1 MAEHMSENTIRL
13 PDTSQLVISSS
24 PHLHDDVSVRRIMFT
39 VIAALLPACLAGA
52 WYFGPRAVWVLL
64 VCVASCIACEILSAR
79 LIGRDVRV
87 ADGSAALTG
96 LLLGMNLPVTTPAW
110 VCVIG
115 SAIAIV
121 LGKMIYGGLGYN
133 PFNPALVGRVALL
146 LAFPT
151 TMTTWV
157 APLTR
162 RLEWAVVDSVTQ
174 ATPLGVAV
182 AEAGPPP
189 FPLWDLFI
197 GRTGG
202 SLGETCVPALLLGG
216 LVLIALRIIRW
227 QVPVC
232 FLATVAVMA
241 GVTHWLAPAQCAP
254 PLYHLFSGG
263 LVLGAFFMATDM
275 VTTPL
280 SRKGA
285 VLFAVGCGVLTSV
298 IRIWGSYPEG
308 VSFSILIMN
317 SLTPLI
323 DRWTAGKPF
332 GAPRHAPRE
341 VKP

>member
-13 PDTSQLVISSS
+13 PDTSKLVISSS
-24 PHLHDDVSVRRIMFT
+24 PHLHEDDSVRRIMFM
-39 VIAALLPACLAGA
+39 VILALLPACIAGA
-52 WYFGPRAVWVLL
+52 WFFGPRALWVLL
-64 VCVASCIACEILSAR
+64 VCVASCVACEILCTR
-79 LIGRDVRV
+79 LMGREVHV
-87 ADGSAALTG
+87 SDGSAALTG
-96 LLLGMNLPVTTPAW
+96 LLLGMNLPVTTPTW
-110 VCVIG
+110 ICVIG

-151 TMTTWV
+151 VMTTWI
-157 APLTR
+157 APMTR
-162 RLEWAVVDSVTQ
+162 RLEWAGVNSVTQ
-174 ATPLGVAV
+174 ATPLGVS
-182 AEAGPPP
+182 ELTAGTLP
-189 FPLWDLFI
+189 FSYWDLFW

-202 SLGETCVPALLLGG
+202 CIGETCVPALLLGG
-216 LVLIALRIIRW
+216 IFLIALNIIRW
-227 QVPVC
+227 HVPV
-232 FLATVAVMA
+232 FYLATVAIIT

-254 PLYHLFSGG
+254 PLYHLLSGG
-263 LVLGAFFMATDM
+263 LMLGAFFMATDM

-285 VLFAVGCGVLTSV
+285 VVFAVGCGVLTSV

-332 GAPRHAPRE
+332 GTPRRAPRE

>member
-1 MAEHMSENTIRL
+1 MSENTIRL

-162 RLEWAVVDSVTQ
+162 RLEWAGVDSVTQ

>member
-1 MAEHMSENTIRL
+1 MSENTIRL
-13 PDTSQLVISSS
+13 PDTSKLVISSS

-39 VIAALLPACLAGA
+39 VIAALLPACAAGA
-52 WYFGPRAVWVLL
+52 WFFGPRALWVLL
-64 VCVASCIACEILSAR
+64 ICVASCIACEILSAR
-79 LIGRDVRV
+79 LMGREIRV
-87 ADGSAALTG
+87 VDGSAALTG
-96 LLLGMNLPVTTPAW
+96 LLLGMNLPVTAPAW

-115 SAIAIV
+115 SAIAIG

-151 TMTTWV
+151 MMTTWV

-162 RLEWAVVDSVTQ
+162 HLEWAGVNSVTQ
-174 ATPLGVAV
+174 ATPLGVS
-182 AEAGPPP
+182 ELGAGALP
-189 FPLWDLFI
+189 FSYWDLFL
-197 GRTGG
+197 GRIGG
-202 SLGETCVPALLLGG
+202 SIGETCVPALVLGG
-216 LVLIALRIIRW
+216 AVLIALNIIRW
-227 QVPVC
+227 HVPV
-232 FLATVAVMA
+232 FYLATVAVIT
-241 GVTHWLAPAQCAP
+241 GVTSWLAPAQCAP

-263 LVLGAFFMATDM
+263 LMLGAFFMATDM

-285 VLFAVGCGVLTSV
+285 VVFAVGCGVLTSV

-341 VKP
+341 VKL